1 MMKEESMMKLSNSV
15 GILGDPPAGAAVS
28 RLDKTPIV
36 GGLLLGLMASLSCGG
51 IMFFAAIGLGAF
63 YGSLQLSHYIPQALA
78 SGAILITLLN
88 WLYYRRKAT
97 RMLAANGSYDSGNL
111 RRTVLLSGLIGLLK
125 MSVSFVFL
133 EWLNHGVV
141 YAAHFMN
148 NPEYAGAMIP
158 GVPNSHLGYLAL
170 TFLSLPVLAI
180 LPLPQKDQGGTSA

>member
-1 MMKEESMMKLSNSV
+1 MKLSNSV

-170 TFLSLPVLAI
+170 TFLSLPVLAV
-180 LPLPQKDQGGTSA
+180 LPLPQKEQGRRQSA